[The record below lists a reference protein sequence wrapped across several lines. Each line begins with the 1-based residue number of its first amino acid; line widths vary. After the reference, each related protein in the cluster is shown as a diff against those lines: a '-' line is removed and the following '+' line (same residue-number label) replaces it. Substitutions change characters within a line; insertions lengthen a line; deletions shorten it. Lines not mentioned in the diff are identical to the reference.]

1 MAKDFVR
8 VIENVEVVN
17 FTSFTC
23 LCTIFYKGPFEC
35 LRRTDV
41 PGARGR
47 GKEENSF
54 EHSGYGLAG
63 AGAGAAAAGCVRLY
77 SAMKSLVTSRLEAA

>member
-8 VIENVEVVN
+8 VIENVEMMN
-17 FTSFTC
+17 FTTFASLFAD
-23 LCTIFYKGPFEC
+23 FRKGPFER
-35 LRRTDV
+35 LRRADV

-54 EHSGYGLAG
+54 EHRG
-63 AGAGAAAAGCVRLY
+63 
-77 SAMKSLVTSRLEAA
+77 